1 MKSDKLIIKG
11 NIAFSISPTVINY
24 YPDSYIVVDNGVV
37 EDIIKQLP
45 QDTSGFRLLDYCDRL
60 IIPGFSDLHIHAPQF
75 YQRGIGMDLELID
88 WLAKYAFQQEKAFLD
103 VEHAKKVYRHFVD
116 ELVNCGTLHASVFGT
131 IHKEATRILFEILIN
146 KGIAAFVGKVNMDRN
161 CTAELTENTDTSIRE
176 TEELIRDYIGQPLV
190 KPILTPRFV
199 PTCSPVLL
207 EKLGELA
214 ARYDI
219 PVQSH
224 LSENRDEVKWVRELH
239 PEIRTYSGIYDR
251 YGLFGQ
257 TKTLMAHCIYLE
269 EEEIDL
275 IGENGVIAVNC
286 PDSNLNLASGVMP
299 AKKLIKRGV
308 KVGLGTDVGGG
319 HNLSMTKAIVSAI
332 QSSKAIRIKE
342 PENEALTFEEVFYL
356 ATKGNGSFFG
366 RVGSFEPGYD
376 FDALVID
383 DTSLGDQEFDL
394 VERLQRFIYIGD
406 DRNIIFKF
414 VKGNLIAQA

>member
-11 NIAFSISPTVINY
+11 NIAFSVSPDEINY
-24 YPDSYIVVDNGVV
+24 YPDSYIVIGNGVT
-37 EDIIKQLP
+37 EGIIKQLP
-45 QDTSGFRLLDYCDRL
+45 QDTSGFRLLDYGDKL
-60 IIPGFSDLHIHAPQF
+60 IIPGFSDLHIHASQF
-75 YQRGIGMDLELID
+75 YQRGTGMDSELID
-88 WLAKYAFQQEKAFLD
+88 WLAKYAFQQEKAFSNED
-103 VEHAKKVYRHFVD
+103 HAKKVYKHFVD
-116 ELVNCGTLHASVFGT
+116 ELVNCGTLHASIFGT

-161 CTAELTENTDTSIRE
+161 CTAELTENTDISVRE
-176 TEELIRDYIGQPLV
+176 TEELVRDYIGQPLV

-199 PTCSPVLL
+199 PTCSPALL
-207 EKLGELA
+207 EKLGEIA

-224 LSENRDEVKWVRELH
+224 LSENLDEVKWVRELN
-239 PEIRTYSGIYDR
+239 PEIQTYSDVYNR

-275 IGENGVIAVNC
+275 TSGNGVIAVHC

-308 KVGLGTDVGGG
+308 KVGLGSDVGGG
-319 HNLSMTKAIVSAI
+319 HNLSMTRVIVSAI
-332 QSSKAIRIKE
+332 QSSKVVRLKE
-342 PENEALTFEEVFYL
+342 PENEALTFEEVFYM

-383 DTSLGDQEFDL
+383 DTSLGDHEFDL
-394 VERLQRFIYIGD
+394 IDRLQRFVYIGD

-414 VKGNLIAQA
+414 SKGNLIV